1 MKFSWNWLSDYVDL
15 AGIDPGAVADR
26 FTLTVAELEG
36 VEETGCGL
44 KDVLVGRVAAVE
56 PHPDAD
62 KLVVVEMD
70 LGDRRV
76 RGVSGAP
83 NIRVGLVTPVAL
95 PGCRLP
101 GGMEIKATD
110 VRGVTSEVV
119 VLSER
124 ETGLSD
130 DHSGVIEL
138 PADTR
143 LGESFPHVL
152 PLEDVVFDVDNK
164 SITHRPDLWGHHGVA
179 REVAAMLRLP
189 LKPLETEFPTIDADP
204 LQVIVDDAAD
214 CPRYMAMCY
223 SGVKVAPSPF
233 WMGQRL
239 RAVGMRPISN
249 VVDVSNFVMLATGEP
264 THAFDM
270 RQLNGDTIRVRRAG
284 EGEPFRTLD
293 GLDHE
298 LTGDD
303 LLIADAE
310 RGVALAGVMGGEN
323 SEISDDT
330 SDVVLE
336 CATFHPG
343 MVRKT
348 SVRHGLR
355 TESSARFEKSL
366 DPNLPSRAMALFT
379 RLLLELS
386 PGAAPS
392 SRVYDV
398 AGFSLEPVKV
408 PLDPAYVAARLG
420 VPVPAEKTRAILE
433 SLEFEVVARKGGA
446 FEVTVPTFRA
456 TRDVSIPE
464 DLVEEVGRVIG
475 YDQVPPAPPSAP
487 VALVPRDPARVLA
500 SRVRKVLSFS
510 CGLDEVLTYSFDSR
524 EVLERIGFE
533 PPCPVCLKNTL
544 SSDMATLRT
553 DLVPNLLAAVEKNA
567 KRFRE
572 FGIYEVGRVFSG
584 EHTDEGIPV
593 QTPHVGLAL
602 YDRSAREVDGASRLF
617 QRLKGIIQLLVRSL
631 DLHDAKVEYP
641 VDVDRPWMH
650 PRRTVSI
657 DVGGVSVGAQCGV
670 HPATLKGLDVL
681 GNAVV
686 AEIDLDAVADLVVR
700 ERKFAPVPRFPS
712 IQSDVSFVVEEKA
725 PSGTLEEL
733 VKANGGDDLAS
744 VELVAVYSGPPVPA
758 GFKSLSFSM
767 TFQAPDR
774 TLSEEEVK
782 TAVDRVVAA
791 ARESGASIRDS

>member
-310 RGVALAGVMGGEN
+310 RGGALAGVMGGEN

-336 CATFHPG
+336 CATFHVLTPYPG
-343 MVRKT
+343 TPLFAQLEAEGRILTRDWSYYDTAHVVFRPARMTAAQLLDGYERAYRRLYSWR
-348 SVRHGLR
+348 SVLARRPRGSGVA
-355 TESSARFEKSL
+355 SSAA
-366 DPNLPSRAMALFT
+366 RA
-379 RLLLELS
+379 
-386 PGAAPS
+386 AAH
-392 SRVYDV
+392 V
-398 AGFSLEPVKV
+398 AM
-408 PLDPAYVAARLG
+408 
-420 VPVPAEKTRAILE
+420 
-433 SLEFEVVARKGGA
+433 
-446 FEVTVPTFRA
+446 TVLYKKQDWLWR
-456 TRDVSIPE
+456 
-464 DLVEEVGRVIG
+464 
-475 YDQVPPAPPSAP
+475 
-487 VALVPRDPARVLA
+487 ALVPLRLTHAAWQPLIALHQQMAALRHARVRCGTLGTRMAPAR
-500 SRVRKVLSFS
+500 
-510 CGLDEVLTYSFDSR
+510 GLEHAAAPTLEDEQPGHQT
-524 EVLERIGFE
+524 
-533 PPCPVCLKNTL
+533 
-544 SSDMATLRT
+544 
-553 DLVPNLLAAVEKNA
+553 LAA
-567 KRFRE
+567 
-572 FGIYEVGRVFSG
+572 
-584 EHTDEGIPV
+584 
-593 QTPHVGLAL
+593 
-602 YDRSAREVDGASRLF
+602 
-617 QRLKGIIQLLVRSL
+617 
-631 DLHDAKVEYP
+631 
-641 VDVDRPWMH
+641 
-650 PRRTVSI
+650 
-657 DVGGVSVGAQCGV
+657 
-670 HPATLKGLDVL
+670 
-681 GNAVV
+681 
-686 AEIDLDAVADLVVR
+686 
-700 ERKFAPVPRFPS
+700 
-712 IQSDVSFVVEEKA
+712 
-725 PSGTLEEL
+725 
-733 VKANGGDDLAS
+733 
-744 VELVAVYSGPPVPA
+744 
-758 GFKSLSFSM
+758 
-767 TFQAPDR
+767 
-774 TLSEEEVK
+774 
-782 TAVDRVVAA
+782 
-791 ARESGASIRDS
+791 

>member
-15 AGIDPGAVADR
+15 AGVDPGAVADR

-83 NIRVGLVTPVAL
+83 NLRVGLVTPLAL
-95 PGCRLP
+95 PGCVLP
-101 GGMEIKATD
+101 GGVEVKSAEI
-110 VRGVTSEVV
+110 RGVPSEVV

-138 PADTR
+138 PADIP
-143 LGESFPHVL
+143 LGAAFVDVL
-152 PLEDVVFDVDNK
+152 PVEDVVFDVDNK

-189 LKPLETEFPTIDADP
+189 LKPLETEIPAGDGDP
-204 LQVIVDDAAD
+204 LQVTVDDAAD
-214 CPRYMAMCY
+214 CPRYMALCY
-223 SGVKVAPSPF
+223 SGVKVGPSPF

-264 THAFDM
+264 THAFDR
-270 RQLNGDTIRVRRAG
+270 RQLNGDAIRVRRAG
-284 EGEPFRTLD
+284 DGEPFRTLD
-293 GLDHE
+293 GIDHK
-298 LTGDD
+298 LTKND
-303 LLIADAE
+303 LLIADAQ

-323 SEISDDT
+323 SEIADDT
-330 SDVVLE
+330 ADVVLE

-343 MVRKT
+343 LVRKT
-348 SVRHGLR
+348 SVRHGIR

-366 DPNLPSRAMALFT
+366 DPNLPSRAVALFT

-386 PGAAPS
+386 PGSSVS

-398 AGFSLEPVKV
+398 AGYSLEPVKV
-408 PLDPAYVAARLG
+408 RLDPRYVASRLG
-420 VPVPAEKTRAILE
+420 TPVPPEKTRAILE
-433 SLEFEVVARKGGA
+433 SLEFEVDAATDGA

-487 VALVPRDPARVLA
+487 VSLVPRDPARALA
-500 SRVRKVLSFS
+500 SRVRRILSFS

-533 PPCPVCLKNTL
+533 PPTPVRLKNTL

-567 KRFRE
+567 NRFGD
-572 FGIYEVGRVFSG
+572 FGLYEVGRVFHG
-584 EHTDEGIPV
+584 EHTDEGIPL

-602 YDRSAREVDGASRLF
+602 YDRGARAVDDDTRLY
-617 QRLKGIIQLLVRSL
+617 QRLKGMIQMLFRSL
-631 DLHDAKVEYP
+631 DRGDAKAEFP
-641 VDVDRPWMH
+641 VAVDRPWMH
-650 PRRTVSI
+650 PRRSVSI
-657 DVGGVSVGAQCGV
+657 DVGGVTVGTLCGV
-670 HPATLKGLDVL
+670 HPATMKGLDCL

-686 AEIDLDAVADLVVR
+686 AEIDLSAVADLEVLD
-700 ERKFAPVPRFPS
+700 RKFEPVPRFPS

-725 PSGTLEEL
+725 PSGALEEL
-733 VKANGGDDLAS
+733 VSANGGEDLAG
-744 VELVAVYSGPPVPA
+744 VELVAVYQGPPVPE
-758 GFKSLSFSM
+758 GHKSLSFRM